1 MLYIGHWDTASGAG
15 ETLPQVGAGHGLAW
29 AVQGHALAIRMGVDY
44 TCTLVT
50 TLVRK
55 CSVEAHK
62 LVTLEPNPKVAAF
75 QPGDTVKVN
84 VWIRE
89 GSRQRLQAFQGV
101 VIRKRAGGPSSSFTV
116 RRTASGIGVERSFL
130 LYSPNLESVEVQR
143 RGKVRRAKLY
153 HLRGLSGKA
162 ARIKERQRSSS

>member
-1 MLYIGHWDTASGAG
+1 M
-15 ETLPQVGAGHGLAW
+15 
-29 AVQGHALAIRMGVDY
+29 
-44 TCTLVT
+44 
-50 TLVRK
+50 
-55 CSVEAHK
+55 EAHR
-62 LVTLEPNPKVAAF
+62 LVALEPNPKVAAF

-84 VWIRE
+84 AWIRE